1 MQKKGNTADKV
12 SCLRKTKEIEL
23 SFVSLNRT
31 VGDTFTF
38 QSETE
43 LHPPDLSD
51 SSYALSVQC
60 TVSINDE
67 IICEKEKLQNTVYF
81 RETSKS
87 ENMTLNGSDMS
98 LLQIPQSLKNKND
111 CVSVANTPPKMSMS
125 ATFVINT
132 SSNKAMIEK
141 RLKMTWLLPK

>member
-1 MQKKGNTADKV
+1 M
-12 SCLRKTKEIEL
+12 
-23 SFVSLNRT
+23 
-31 VGDTFTF
+31 
-38 QSETE
+38 
-43 LHPPDLSD
+43 HPPDLSD

-81 RETSKS
+81 RQTSKS

-111 CVSVANTPPKMSMS
+111 CVSVANTPP
-125 ATFVINT
+125 
-132 SSNKAMIEK
+132 
-141 RLKMTWLLPK
+141 